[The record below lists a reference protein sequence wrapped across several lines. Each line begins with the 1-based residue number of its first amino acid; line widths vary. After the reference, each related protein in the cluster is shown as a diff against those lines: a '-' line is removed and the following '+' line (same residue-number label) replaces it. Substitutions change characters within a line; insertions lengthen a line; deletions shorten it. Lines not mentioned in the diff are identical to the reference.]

1 MRARRRRAH
10 LTIGWRAAAA
20 ATASQPSGI
29 EIPENA
35 IPGMK
40 ISQRAASEG
49 PLPMAFSFRSRSES
63 EGRSVDCYAEAA

>member
-1 MRARRRRAH
+1 MRAGGSRAR
-10 LTIGWRAAAA
+10 LSIGARPCA
-20 ATASQPSGI
+20 ATASKPSGI

-40 ISQRAASEG
+40 IRQRAASEG

-63 EGRSVDCYAEAA
+63 EGRSVDCYAKAA